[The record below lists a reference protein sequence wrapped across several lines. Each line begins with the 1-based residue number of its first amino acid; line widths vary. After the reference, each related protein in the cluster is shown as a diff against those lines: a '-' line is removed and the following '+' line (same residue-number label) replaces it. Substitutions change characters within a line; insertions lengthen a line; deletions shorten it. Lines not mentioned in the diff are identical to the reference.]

1 MVETTTH
8 ANSPVGG
15 TLQPLDTERQLSLIQ
30 HDNRQ
35 ALDILARAL
44 AITEQ
49 VMRGEK
55 STAMLTT
62 ATDHIRA
69 GMALID
75 STETK

>member
-1 MVETTTH
+1 MNQTT
-8 ANSPVGG
+8 
-15 TLQPLDTERQLSLIQ
+15 LDAEHQLSLIQ

-75 STETK
+75 SIAGNPSK

>member
-1 MVETTTH
+1 MNQDAAQT
-8 ANSPVGG
+8 
-15 TLQPLDTERQLSLIQ
+15 LDTERQLSLIQ

-55 STAMLTT
+55 SPAMLKT
-62 ATDHIRA
+62 AADHIRSA
-69 GMALID
+69 MALID
-75 STETK
+75 TAGPD